1 VHIVIGKSEG
11 KNVSLDVKALLRTHL
26 LIWASTGGGK
36 SFLIRRMVEQLF
48 GKTPI
53 LIIDREGEFQ
63 TLREKFGFVLVGQN
77 GETPADPRSAKIVA
91 ERLLEMRASAV
102 CDLFELSHEARH
114 EWVRNFYLAL
124 INAPKRLW
132 GPTTVWL
139 DEAHSF
145 APEKGQ
151 GESIAYGAVTDF
163 NGVARKRGFGS
174 IFATQRLAK
183 LSKNATAEMYNQAA
197 GPTAQQSD
205 RDRAAYEMG
214 ISGKAA
220 VTEFSDALRTLD
232 PGNFFFQGRAISM
245 DKVLV
250 KVGPIQTS
258 HGTETT
264 GKAAAKAPPT
274 PEEVKKML
282 PKLADLPKVAEERAR
297 SEADLRKEIRELKQQ
312 LRAQPAMT
320 TKVVT
325 AHKPIK
331 ASAAEIRHIL
341 QAELDPWRKFAQDVR
356 RRLVDS
362 MELINKF
369 GSMSL
374 DFANKAGDYLKEYG
388 PIPNYPVL
396 HPDFKAL
403 KTKVIAH
410 GTLPVLRHDENPVAH
425 RTETQP
431 HPAQLN
437 RARAAPGAGERST
450 WNGDLPQGEKE
461 ILIAIA
467 RYQEGVERN
476 QLTVLTSYKRST
488 RDAYIARLKPKGL
501 IELRGDRILATE
513 AGIAALGSDYTPQ
526 PATGEELQRYWMS
539 ELPEGEKKI
548 LQLLIAAGGE
558 PVDREKLDEATGFAR
573 SSRDAYLSR
582 LGAKRLVHA
591 IGRGQVQASQSLFT

>member
-1 VHIVIGKSEG
+1 MKIVIGKSEG

-53 LIIDREGEFQ
+53 LIIDREGEFA

-214 ISGKAA
+214 ITGKAA

-325 AHKPIK
+325 AKPVK
-331 ASAAEIRHIL
+331 TSAAELKRVL
-341 QAELDPWRKFAQDVR
+341 QAEIEPWKEFAKDMR
-356 RRLVDS
+356 HRLVKAVA
-362 MELINKF
+362 LIKSA
-369 GSMSL
+369 GSESL
-374 DFANKAGDYLKEYG
+374 TMANQAGAYLKELG
-388 PIPNYPVL
+388 PIPDYPVL

-403 KTKVIAH
+403 KAQVVAH
-410 GTLPVLRHDENPVAH
+410 GTLSVLRHDESSVAH
-425 RTETQP
+425 RTETRP
-431 HPAQLN
+431 HPAQHGQ
-437 RARAAPGAGERST
+437 ARAAPIVGEGST

-467 RYQEGVERN
+467 RYEEGVERN
-476 QLTVLTSYKRST
+476 QLTVLTGYKRST
-488 RDAYIARLKPKGL
+488 RDAYIVRLKPKGL

-513 AGIAALGSDYTPQ
+513 AGIAALGSAYTPQ
-526 PATGEELQRYWMS
+526 PASGEELQRYWMS

-558 PVDREKLDEATGFAR
+558 PVNREKLDEATGFAR

-591 IGRGQVQASQSLFT
+591 IGRGQVQASQSLLT